1 MRKRKL
7 QKRQP
12 QRSRTLKCST
22 RPFSHTL
29 PLKCHKITLSF
40 WSSDLL
46 PRLLECS
53 MLVSSSTLLHST
65 CWFTN
70 TICSR
75 RKDMRRVFNSDRF
88 KNINNDRLEFGQIFG
103 QNIINET
110 FFILS
115 QKVQNYYLHDR
126 SGKIKIAGL
135 ILNNKMWKYS
145 QIY

>member
-7 QKRQP
+7 QKRQL

-88 KNINNDRLEFGQIFG
+88 KNINNDR
-103 QNIINET
+103 
-110 FFILS
+110 
-115 QKVQNYYLHDR
+115 

-135 ILNNKMWKYS
+135 ILNIKNCCKLIDYRFFLFLYYLIEGCS
-145 QIY
+145 FADI